1 MYFCKERYEYMI
13 CLLNTI
19 KKSVCRLWVVMLA
32 QVILLP
38 VLYSCSGK
46 KQERI
51 DRLNEQSYAWHYR
64 NLDSAEV
71 YARRAL
77 DEADSQ
83 SDGAAE
89 AYNNL
94 AFIDIARMKYKD
106 AWKLLKQVP
115 QLTDNQIEIL
125 ISDVQLMRLC
135 QRESFN
141 KEFYDY
147 HERALRC
154 IQRFQKESYRL
165 SPHQQ
170 RRLLYAQ
177 SEFQIV
183 LSTYYYYVGLNHQ
196 AAQAIQDMNSWNQL
210 MQDTAQYINY
220 CYNVG
225 AGGIISGGTKQDI
238 AQSELGYLIQAY
250 VLAQHCNMP
259 FWEAQTLQSIS
270 EHLQDPAMRR
280 VLMRNNV
287 AAFKYLNTDD
297 MPDSLLAGNL
307 ALRALQI
314 FTTYGDVYQVAGAN
328 RTLAECYW
336 YIHDYRSALICLQRA
351 LAIKAVHQAPDLV
364 ASIRERM
371 SLVYSAVDDKANS
384 DRNRN
389 IYLDIQ
395 ERTRQDRQLE
405 ARASQLNHSSQ
416 QLNVML
422 AAVVLMIFVFV
433 VLLFVF
439 DAKRRKSDRDFSL
452 DTLLEPLRNWQSRN
466 EEHNRLMN
474 ENINEMKEKLAV
486 GKLHLRQYK
495 RRNLDARA
503 KVQLVNS
510 ILPFIDRM
518 VYVVHQLK
526 QEKESQ
532 QKGRDAEWKKR
543 NYDYLM
549 EITDSINDYNSV
561 LTQWIQ
567 MRQGE
572 VSLKIESFDL
582 QDLFDMVERSRT
594 SFRIKGID
602 LQVKPTDLKVKA
614 DKTLT
619 LFMINTIADNA
630 RKFSDEGGV
639 VKVEAKGMPDY
650 VEISVEDNGPG
661 MTEDKLSHIFDRT
674 YTGGHGFGL
683 KNCNGIIQKYKKM
696 SRIFSVAAI
705 GAESELGKGT
715 RVFFRLPYG
724 FRRALTLLLLL
735 FTTLLSAFSTPSAPR
750 RGYANESQAAVYAD
764 STYYCNI
771 RGEYGRALRFADSC
785 RAVLSP
791 CDTAILLDVS
801 NETAV
806 AALAL
811 HKWKLYEKSN
821 SVYTRLFRQASA
833 DSSLPDY
840 VRTMQRS
847 ENNKTV
853 AIILLVL
860 LLLTILPAY
869 YFLYYRHL
877 LDYQSCIDRIRK
889 MNQLLTSDLSDEQ
902 KLKGIDRLADFAS
915 FDLSEEQLTT
925 LSNIVRTVRQAE
937 LDAIQGQLRQ
947 ADDLEF
953 AEDDLRRLNLETAR
967 LHVSNSVLDNCLSA
981 FKHETMYYPSRI
993 RQIVDTRPIDCDA
1006 LDEVTGYYKS
1016 LYDILSQQAL
1026 RQTET
1031 PMRIDSEMWEML
1043 LDILSSINQARVT
1056 WTAHTSDGQYQT
1068 VRIPMP
1074 NVKLTEQECR
1084 QLFTP
1089 STKDVRYLMC
1099 RQIIRELG
1107 EVSQAR
1113 ACGIKASPAETGIV
1127 VMLVI
1132 PRNTS
1137 FFAKQQGVQSQPET

>member
-1 MYFCKERYEYMI
+1 MD

-19 KKSVCRLWVVMLA
+19 KRLIYRHELEMLA
-32 QVILLP
+32 LAVLLP

-51 DRLNEQSYAWHYR
+51 DQLNGQSYAWHYR

-71 YARRAL
+71 YARWAL
-77 DEADSQ
+77 KEADNKG
-83 SDGAAE
+83 DGAAE

-94 AFIDIARMKYKD
+94 AFVDIARMKYRN
-106 AWKLLKQVP
+106 AWRLLKQVP
-115 QLTDNQIEIL
+115 ELTDNQIEIL

-165 SPHQQ
+165 SDHQQ

-183 LSTYYYYVGLNHQ
+183 TSTYYYYVGLNHQ
-196 AAQAIQDMNSWNQL
+196 AAQAIQDMSSWNQL
-210 MQDTAQYINY
+210 IQDTAQYINY

-225 AGGIISGGTKQDI
+225 AGGIILGGTKQDI
-238 AQSELGYLIQAY
+238 AQSEFEYLIQAY
-250 VLAQHCNMP
+250 VLAQRCDMP
-259 FWEAQTLQSIS
+259 FWEAQIIQAIS
-270 EHLQDPAMRR
+270 EHIQDPSMRK
-280 VLMRNNV
+280 LLISNNV
-287 AAFKYLNTDD
+287 PAFKYINTYD

-314 FTTYGDVYQVAGAN
+314 FTEYGDVYQVAGAN

-364 ASIRERM
+364 ASIRERL

-395 ERTRQDRQLE
+395 ERSRQDRQLE
-405 ARASQLNHSSQ
+405 ARASQLNYSSR
-416 QLNVML
+416 QLNIML
-422 AAVVLMIFVFV
+422 VAVVLMILVFV
-433 VLLFVF
+433 ALLFVF
-439 DAKRRKSDRDFSL
+439 DAKRRRSDKAFSL
-452 DTLLEPLRNWQSRN
+452 DTLLEPLRDWQREN
-466 EEHNRLMN
+466 EKRNRLMN
-474 ENINEMKEKLAV
+474 ENINEMKEQLTI
-486 GKLHLRQYK
+486 GKLHLQQHK
-495 RRNLDARA
+495 RKNLDARA

-526 QEKESQ
+526 QEKESHQ
-532 QKGRDAEWKKR
+532 EKRDADWKKR

-549 EITDSINDYNSV
+549 EITDSINDYNSI

-567 MRQGE
+567 MRQGD

-582 QDLFDMVERSRT
+582 QDLFDMVERSRA

-630 RKFSDEGGV
+630 RKFSKEGGV
-639 VKVEAKGMPDY
+639 VKVEANGMPDY
-650 VEISVEDNGPG
+650 VEISILDNGPG
-661 MTEDKLSHIFDRT
+661 MTKEKLSHIFDRT

-683 KNCNGIIQKYKKM
+683 KNCNGIIEKYKKM
-696 SRIFSVAAI
+696 SRIFSVASI

-724 FRRALTLLLLL
+724 FRRALTVLLLL
-735 FTTLLSAFSTPSAPR
+735 FATILPALSVPSVPR
-750 RGYANESQAAVYAD
+750 RGYANESQAAAYAD

-771 RGEYGRALRFADSC
+771 RGEYERALRFADSC

-791 CDTAILLDVS
+791 SDTVILLDVS

-811 HKWKLYEKSN
+811 HQWKLYEKSN
-821 SVYTRLFRQASA
+821 SVYTSLFRQASA

-869 YFLYYRHL
+869 YFLYYRHQ

-915 FDLSEEQLTT
+915 FDLREEQLAT
-925 LSNIVRTVRQAE
+925 LSNIVQTVRQAE

-953 AEDDLRRLNLETAR
+953 AEDEQRRLNMETAR

-993 RQIVDTRPIDCDA
+993 RQLVQESPDSIDDIAEVVDYYHDLYVVLAQQAMRQVPTIR
-1006 LDEVTGYYKS
+1006 LDDEMVDYFFDLLGDVNDRKAPAVMSKTLDDGYLKMQC
-1016 LYDILSQQAL
+1016 LLSQRHDDA
-1026 RQTET
+1026 E
-1031 PMRIDSEMWEML
+1031 
-1043 LDILSSINQARVT
+1043 A
-1056 WTAHTSDGQYQT
+1056 
-1068 VRIPMP
+1068 
-1074 NVKLTEQECR
+1074 CR
-1084 QLFTP
+1084 ALFTP
-1089 STKDVRYLMC
+1089 YTSDLRFLLC
-1099 RQIIRELG
+1099 RQIVREMG
-1107 EVSQAR
+1107 EATNQR
-1113 ACGIKASPAETGIV
+1113 ACGLSAHVGKEGILIEVIMPARLNERCLIA
-1127 VMLVI
+1127 MKNNHI
-1132 PRNTS
+1132 
-1137 FFAKQQGVQSQPET
+1137 QI

>member
-1 MYFCKERYEYMI
+1 MD

-19 KKSVCRLWVVMLA
+19 KRLIYRHELEMLA
-32 QVILLP
+32 LAVLLP

-51 DRLNEQSYAWHYR
+51 DQLNGQSYAWHYR

-71 YARRAL
+71 YARWAL
-77 DEADSQ
+77 KEADNKG
-83 SDGAAE
+83 DGAAE

-94 AFIDIARMKYKD
+94 AFVDIARMKYRN
-106 AWKLLKQVP
+106 AWRLLKQVP
-115 QLTDNQIEIL
+115 ELTDNQIEIL

-165 SPHQQ
+165 SDHQQ

-183 LSTYYYYVGLNHQ
+183 TSTYYYYVGLNHQ
-196 AAQAIQDMNSWNQL
+196 AAQAIQDMSSWNQL
-210 MQDTAQYINY
+210 IQDTAQYINY

-225 AGGIISGGTKQDI
+225 AGGIILGGTKQDI
-238 AQSELGYLIQAY
+238 AQSEFEYLIQAY
-250 VLAQHCNMP
+250 VLAQRCDMP
-259 FWEAQTLQSIS
+259 FWEAQIIQAIS
-270 EHLQDPAMRR
+270 EHIQDPSMRK
-280 VLMRNNV
+280 LLISNNV
-287 AAFKYLNTDD
+287 PAFKYINTYD

-314 FTTYGDVYQVAGAN
+314 FTEYGDVYQVAGAN

-364 ASIRERM
+364 ASIRERL

-395 ERTRQDRQLE
+395 ERSRQDRQLE
-405 ARASQLNHSSQ
+405 ARASQLNYSSR
-416 QLNVML
+416 QLNIML
-422 AAVVLMIFVFV
+422 VAVVLMILVFV
-433 VLLFVF
+433 ALLFVF
-439 DAKRRKSDRDFSL
+439 DAKRRRSDKAFSL
-452 DTLLEPLRNWQSRN
+452 DTLLEPLRNWQREN
-466 EEHNRLMN
+466 EKRNRLMN
-474 ENINEMKEKLAV
+474 ENINEMKEQLTI
-486 GKLHLRQYK
+486 GKLHLQQHK
-495 RRNLDARA
+495 RKNLDARA

-526 QEKESQ
+526 QEKESHQ
-532 QKGRDAEWKKR
+532 EKRDADWKKR

-549 EITDSINDYNSV
+549 EITDSINDYNSI

-567 MRQGE
+567 MRQGD

-582 QDLFDMVERSRT
+582 QDLFDMVERSRA

-602 LQVKPTDLKVKA
+602 LQVKPTDLEVKA

-630 RKFSDEGGV
+630 RKFSKEGGV
-639 VKVEAKGMPDY
+639 VKVEANGMPDY
-650 VEISVEDNGPG
+650 VEISILDNGPG
-661 MTEDKLSHIFDRT
+661 MTKEKLSHIFDCT

-683 KNCNGIIQKYKKM
+683 KNCNGIIEKYKKM
-696 SRIFSVAAI
+696 SRIFSVASI

-724 FRRALTLLLLL
+724 FRRALTVLLLL
-735 FTTLLSAFSTPSAPR
+735 FATILPALSVPSVPR
-750 RGYANESQAAVYAD
+750 RGYANESQAAAYAD

-771 RGEYGRALRFADSC
+771 RGEYERALRFADSC

-791 CDTAILLDVS
+791 SDTVILLDVS

-811 HKWKLYEKSN
+811 HQWKLYEKSN
-821 SVYTRLFRQASA
+821 SVYTSLFRQASA

-869 YFLYYRHL
+869 YFLYYRHQ

-915 FDLSEEQLTT
+915 FDLREEQLAT
-925 LSNIVRTVRQAE
+925 LSNIVQTVRQAE

-953 AEDDLRRLNLETAR
+953 AEDEQRRLNLETAR

-993 RQIVDTRPIDCDA
+993 RQLVQESPDSIDDIAEVVDYYHDLYVVLAQQAMRQVPTIR
-1006 LDEVTGYYKS
+1006 LDDEMVDYFFDLLGDVNDRKAPAVMSKTLDDGYLKMQC
-1016 LYDILSQQAL
+1016 LLSQRHDDA
-1026 RQTET
+1026 E
-1031 PMRIDSEMWEML
+1031 
-1043 LDILSSINQARVT
+1043 A
-1056 WTAHTSDGQYQT
+1056 
-1068 VRIPMP
+1068 
-1074 NVKLTEQECR
+1074 CR
-1084 QLFTP
+1084 ALFTP
-1089 STKDVRYLMC
+1089 YTSDLRFLLC
-1099 RQIIRELG
+1099 RQIVREMG
-1107 EVSQAR
+1107 EATNQR
-1113 ACGIKASPAETGIV
+1113 ACGLSAHVGKEGILIEVIMPARLNERCLIA
-1127 VMLVI
+1127 MKNNHI
-1132 PRNTS
+1132 
-1137 FFAKQQGVQSQPET
+1137 QI

>member
-1 MYFCKERYEYMI
+1 MD

-19 KKSVCRLWVVMLA
+19 KRLIYRHELEMLA
-32 QVILLP
+32 LAVLLP

-51 DRLNEQSYAWHYR
+51 DRLNGQSYAWHYR

-71 YARRAL
+71 YARWAL
-77 DEADSQ
+77 KEADNKG
-83 SDGAAE
+83 DGAAE

-94 AFIDIARMKYKD
+94 AFVDIARMKYRN
-106 AWKLLKQVP
+106 AWRLLKQVP
-115 QLTDNQIEIL
+115 ELTDNQIEIL

-165 SPHQQ
+165 SDHQQ

-183 LSTYYYYVGLNHQ
+183 TSTYYYYVGLNHQ
-196 AAQAIQDMNSWNQL
+196 AAQAIQDMSSWNQL
-210 MQDTAQYINY
+210 IQDTAQYINY

-225 AGGIISGGTKQDI
+225 AGGIILGGTKQDI
-238 AQSELGYLIQAY
+238 AQSEFEYLIQAY
-250 VLAQHCNMP
+250 VLAQRCDMP
-259 FWEAQTLQSIS
+259 FWEAQIIQAIS
-270 EHLQDPAMRR
+270 EHIQDPSMRK
-280 VLMRNNV
+280 LLISNNV
-287 AAFKYLNTDD
+287 PAFKYINTYD

-314 FTTYGDVYQVAGAN
+314 FTEYGDVYQVAGAN

-364 ASIRERM
+364 ASIRERL

-395 ERTRQDRQLE
+395 ERSRQDRQLE
-405 ARASQLNHSSQ
+405 ARASQLNYSSR
-416 QLNVML
+416 QLNIML
-422 AAVVLMIFVFV
+422 VAVVLMILVFV
-433 VLLFVF
+433 ALLFVF
-439 DAKRRKSDRDFSL
+439 DAKRRRSDMAFSL
-452 DTLLEPLRNWQSRN
+452 DTLLEPLRNWQREN
-466 EEHNRLMN
+466 EKRNRLMN
-474 ENINEMKEKLAV
+474 ENINEMKEQLTI
-486 GKLHLRQYK
+486 GKLHLQQHK
-495 RRNLDARA
+495 RKNLDARA

-526 QEKESQ
+526 QEKESHQ
-532 QKGRDAEWKKR
+532 EKRDADWKKR

-549 EITDSINDYNSV
+549 EITDSINDYNSI

-567 MRQGE
+567 MRQGD

-582 QDLFDMVERSRT
+582 QDLFDMVERSRA

-630 RKFSDEGGV
+630 RKFSNEGGV
-639 VKVEAKGMPDY
+639 VKVEANGMPDY

-661 MTEDKLSHIFDRT
+661 MTKEKLSHIFDRT

-683 KNCNGIIQKYKKM
+683 KNCNGIIEKYKKM
-696 SRIFSVAAI
+696 SRIFSVASI

-724 FRRALTLLLLL
+724 FRRALTLLFLL
-735 FTTLLSAFSTPSAPR
+735 FTTLLPAFSTPSAPR
-750 RGYANESQAAVYAD
+750 RGYANESKAAAYAD

-771 RGEYGRALRFADSC
+771 RGEYERALRFADSC

-791 CDTAILLDVS
+791 SDTVILLDVS

-811 HKWKLYEKSN
+811 HQWKLYEKSN
-821 SVYTRLFRQASA
+821 SVYTSLFRQASA

-869 YFLYYRHL
+869 YFLYYRHQ

-915 FDLSEEQLTT
+915 FDLREEQLAT
-925 LSNIVRTVRQAE
+925 LSNIVQTVRQAE

-953 AEDDLRRLNLETAR
+953 AEDEQRRLNLETAR

-993 RQIVDTRPIDCDA
+993 RQLVQESPDSIDDIAEVVDYYHDLYVVLAQQAMRQVPTIR
-1006 LDEVTGYYKS
+1006 LDDEMVDYFFDLLGDVNDRKAPAVMSKTLDDGYLKMQC
-1016 LYDILSQQAL
+1016 LLSQRHDDA
-1026 RQTET
+1026 E
-1031 PMRIDSEMWEML
+1031 
-1043 LDILSSINQARVT
+1043 A
-1056 WTAHTSDGQYQT
+1056 
-1068 VRIPMP
+1068 
-1074 NVKLTEQECR
+1074 CR
-1084 QLFTP
+1084 ALFTP
-1089 STKDVRYLMC
+1089 YTSDLRFLLC
-1099 RQIIRELG
+1099 RQIVREMG
-1107 EVSQAR
+1107 EATNQR
-1113 ACGIKASPAETGIV
+1113 ACGLSAHVGKEGILIEVIMPARLNERCLIA
-1127 VMLVI
+1127 MKNNHI
-1132 PRNTS
+1132 
-1137 FFAKQQGVQSQPET
+1137 QI

>member
-1 MYFCKERYEYMI
+1 MD

-19 KKSVCRLWVVMLA
+19 KRLIYRHELEMLA
-32 QVILLP
+32 LAVLLP

-51 DRLNEQSYAWHYR
+51 DQLNGQSYAWHYR

-71 YARRAL
+71 YARWAL
-77 DEADSQ
+77 KEADNKG
-83 SDGAAE
+83 DGAAE

-94 AFIDIARMKYKD
+94 AFVDIARMKYKN
-106 AWKLLKQVP
+106 AWRLLKQVP
-115 QLTDNQIEIL
+115 ELTDNQIEIL

-165 SPHQQ
+165 SDHQQ

-183 LSTYYYYVGLNHQ
+183 TSTYYYYVGLNHQ
-196 AAQAIQDMNSWNQL
+196 AAQAIQDMSSWNQL
-210 MQDTAQYINY
+210 IQDTAQYINY

-225 AGGIISGGTKQDI
+225 AGGIILGGTKQDI
-238 AQSELGYLIQAY
+238 AQSEFEYLIQAY
-250 VLAQHCNMP
+250 VLAQRCDMP
-259 FWEAQTLQSIS
+259 FWEAQIIQAIS
-270 EHLQDPAMRR
+270 EHIQDPSMRK
-280 VLMRNNV
+280 LLISNNV
-287 AAFKYLNTDD
+287 PAFKYINTYD

-314 FTTYGDVYQVAGAN
+314 FTEYGDVYQVAGAN

-364 ASIRERM
+364 ASIRERL

-395 ERTRQDRQLE
+395 ERSRQDRQLE
-405 ARASQLNHSSQ
+405 ARASQLNYSSR
-416 QLNVML
+416 QLNIML
-422 AAVVLMIFVFV
+422 VAVVLMILVFV
-433 VLLFVF
+433 ALLFVF
-439 DAKRRKSDRDFSL
+439 DAKRRRSDKAFSL
-452 DTLLEPLRNWQSRN
+452 DTLLEPLRNWQREN
-466 EEHNRLMN
+466 EKRNRLMN
-474 ENINEMKEKLAV
+474 ENINEMKEQLTI
-486 GKLHLRQYK
+486 GKLHLQQHK
-495 RRNLDARA
+495 RKNLDARA

-526 QEKESQ
+526 QEKERHQ
-532 QKGRDAEWKKR
+532 EKRDADWKKR

-549 EITDSINDYNSV
+549 EITDSINDYNSI

-567 MRQGE
+567 MRQGD

-582 QDLFDMVERSRT
+582 QDLFDMVERSRA

-602 LQVKPTDLKVKA
+602 LQVKPTDLEVKA

-630 RKFSDEGGV
+630 RKFSKEGGV
-639 VKVEAKGMPDY
+639 VKVEANGMPDY
-650 VEISVEDNGPG
+650 VEISILDNGPG
-661 MTEDKLSHIFDRT
+661 MTKEKLSHIFDCT

-683 KNCNGIIQKYKKM
+683 KNCNGIIEKYKKM
-696 SRIFSVAAI
+696 SRIFSVASI

-724 FRRALTLLLLL
+724 FRRALTVLLLL
-735 FTTLLSAFSTPSAPR
+735 FATILPALSVPSVPR
-750 RGYANESQAAVYAD
+750 RGYANESQAAAYAD

-771 RGEYGRALRFADSC
+771 RGEYERALRFADSC

-791 CDTAILLDVS
+791 SDTVILLDVS

-811 HKWKLYEKSN
+811 HQWKLYEKSN
-821 SVYTRLFRQASA
+821 SVYTSLFRQASA

-869 YFLYYRHL
+869 YFLYYRHQ

-915 FDLSEEQLTT
+915 FDLREEQLAT
-925 LSNIVRTVRQAE
+925 LSNIVQTVRQAE

-953 AEDDLRRLNLETAR
+953 AEDEQRRLNLETAR

-993 RQIVDTRPIDCDA
+993 RQLVQESPDSIDDIAEVVDYYHDLYVVLAQQAMRQVPTIR
-1006 LDEVTGYYKS
+1006 LDDEMVDYFFDLLGDVNDRKAPAVMSKTLDDGYLKMQC
-1016 LYDILSQQAL
+1016 LLSQRHDDA
-1026 RQTET
+1026 E
-1031 PMRIDSEMWEML
+1031 
-1043 LDILSSINQARVT
+1043 A
-1056 WTAHTSDGQYQT
+1056 
-1068 VRIPMP
+1068 
-1074 NVKLTEQECR
+1074 CR
-1084 QLFTP
+1084 ALFTP
-1089 STKDVRYLMC
+1089 YTSDLRFLLC
-1099 RQIIRELG
+1099 RQIVREMG
-1107 EVSQAR
+1107 EATNQR
-1113 ACGIKASPAETGIV
+1113 ACGLSAHVGKEGILIEVIMPARLNERCLIA
-1127 VMLVI
+1127 MKNNHI
-1132 PRNTS
+1132 
-1137 FFAKQQGVQSQPET
+1137 QI

>member
-1 MYFCKERYEYMI
+1 MD

-19 KKSVCRLWVVMLA
+19 KRLIYRHELEMLA
-32 QVILLP
+32 LAVLLP

-51 DRLNEQSYAWHYR
+51 DQLNGQSYAWHYR

-71 YARRAL
+71 YARWAL
-77 DEADSQ
+77 KEADNKG
-83 SDGAAE
+83 DGAAE

-94 AFIDIARMKYKD
+94 AFVDIARMKYKN
-106 AWKLLKQVP
+106 AWRLLKQVP
-115 QLTDNQIEIL
+115 ELTDNQIEIL

-165 SPHQQ
+165 SDHQQ

-183 LSTYYYYVGLNHQ
+183 TSTYYYYVGLNHQ
-196 AAQAIQDMNSWNQL
+196 AAQAIQDMSSWNQL
-210 MQDTAQYINY
+210 IQDTAQYINY

-225 AGGIISGGTKQDI
+225 AGGIILGGTKQDI
-238 AQSELGYLIQAY
+238 AQSEFEYLIQAY
-250 VLAQHCNMP
+250 VLAQRCDMP
-259 FWEAQTLQSIS
+259 FWEAQIIQAIS
-270 EHLQDPAMRR
+270 EHIQDPSMRK
-280 VLMRNNV
+280 LLISNNV
-287 AAFKYLNTDD
+287 PAFKYINTYD

-314 FTTYGDVYQVAGAN
+314 FTEYGDVYQVAGAN

-364 ASIRERM
+364 ASIRERL

-395 ERTRQDRQLE
+395 ERSRQDRQLE
-405 ARASQLNHSSQ
+405 ARASQLNYSSR
-416 QLNVML
+416 QLNIML
-422 AAVVLMIFVFV
+422 VAVVLMILVFV
-433 VLLFVF
+433 ALLFVF
-439 DAKRRKSDRDFSL
+439 DAKRRRSDKAFSL
-452 DTLLEPLRNWQSRN
+452 DTLLEPLRNWQREN
-466 EEHNRLMN
+466 EKRNRLMN
-474 ENINEMKEKLAV
+474 ENINEMKEQLTI
-486 GKLHLRQYK
+486 GKLHLQQHK
-495 RRNLDARA
+495 RKNLDARA

-526 QEKESQ
+526 QEKESHQ
-532 QKGRDAEWKKR
+532 EKRDADWKKR

-549 EITDSINDYNSV
+549 EITDSINDYNSI

-567 MRQGE
+567 MRQGD

-582 QDLFDMVERSRT
+582 QDLFDMVERSRA

-602 LQVKPTDLKVKA
+602 LQVKPTDLEVKA

-630 RKFSDEGGV
+630 RKFSKEGGV
-639 VKVEAKGMPDY
+639 VKVEANGMPDY
-650 VEISVEDNGPG
+650 VEISILDNGPG
-661 MTEDKLSHIFDRT
+661 MTKEKLSHIFDCT

-683 KNCNGIIQKYKKM
+683 KNCNGIIEKYKKM
-696 SRIFSVAAI
+696 SRIFSVASI

-724 FRRALTLLLLL
+724 FRRALTVLLLL
-735 FTTLLSAFSTPSAPR
+735 FATILPALSVPSVPR
-750 RGYANESQAAVYAD
+750 RGYANESQAAAYAD

-771 RGEYGRALRFADSC
+771 RGEYERALRFADSC

-791 CDTAILLDVS
+791 SDTVILLDVS

-811 HKWKLYEKSN
+811 HQWKLYEKSN
-821 SVYTRLFRQASA
+821 SVYTSLFRQASA

-869 YFLYYRHL
+869 YFLYYRHQ

-915 FDLSEEQLTT
+915 FDLREEQLAT
-925 LSNIVRTVRQAE
+925 LSNIVQTVRQAE

-953 AEDDLRRLNLETAR
+953 AEDEQRRLNLETAR

-993 RQIVDTRPIDCDA
+993 RQLVQESPDSIDDIAEVVDYYHDLYVVLAQQAMRQVPTIR
-1006 LDEVTGYYKS
+1006 LDDEMVDYFFDLLGDVNDRKAPAVMSKTLDDGYLKMQC
-1016 LYDILSQQAL
+1016 LLSQRHDDA
-1026 RQTET
+1026 E
-1031 PMRIDSEMWEML
+1031 
-1043 LDILSSINQARVT
+1043 A
-1056 WTAHTSDGQYQT
+1056 
-1068 VRIPMP
+1068 
-1074 NVKLTEQECR
+1074 CR
-1084 QLFTP
+1084 ALFTP
-1089 STKDVRYLMC
+1089 YTSDLRFLLC
-1099 RQIIRELG
+1099 RQIVREMG
-1107 EVSQAR
+1107 EATNQR
-1113 ACGIKASPAETGIV
+1113 ACGLSAHVGKEGILIEVIMPARLNERCLIA
-1127 VMLVI
+1127 MKNNHI
-1132 PRNTS
+1132 
-1137 FFAKQQGVQSQPET
+1137 QI

>member
-1 MYFCKERYEYMI
+1 MD

-19 KKSVCRLWVVMLA
+19 KRLIYRHELEMLA
-32 QVILLP
+32 LAVLLP

-51 DRLNEQSYAWHYR
+51 DQLNGQSYAWHYR

-71 YARRAL
+71 YARWAVK
-77 DEADSQ
+77 EADNKG
-83 SDGAAE
+83 DGAAE

-94 AFIDIARMKYKD
+94 AFVDIARMKYRN
-106 AWKLLKQVP
+106 AWRLLKQVP
-115 QLTDNQIEIL
+115 ELTDNQIEIL

-165 SPHQQ
+165 SDHQQ

-183 LSTYYYYVGLNHQ
+183 TSTYYYYVGLNHQ
-196 AAQAIQDMNSWNQL
+196 AAQAIQDMSSWNQL
-210 MQDTAQYINY
+210 IQDTAQYINY

-225 AGGIISGGTKQDI
+225 AGGIILGGTKQDI
-238 AQSELGYLIQAY
+238 AQSEFEYLIQAY
-250 VLAQHCNMP
+250 VLAQRCDMP
-259 FWEAQTLQSIS
+259 FWEAQIIQAIS
-270 EHLQDPAMRR
+270 EHIQDPSMRK
-280 VLMRNNV
+280 LLISNNV
-287 AAFKYLNTDD
+287 PAFKYINTYD

-314 FTTYGDVYQVAGAN
+314 FTEYGDVYQVAGAN

-336 YIHDYRSALICLQRA
+336 YILDYRSALICLQRA

-364 ASIRERM
+364 ASIRERL

-395 ERTRQDRQLE
+395 ERSRQDRQLE
-405 ARASQLNHSSQ
+405 ARASQLNYSSR
-416 QLNVML
+416 QLNIML
-422 AAVVLMIFVFV
+422 VAVVLMILVFV
-433 VLLFVF
+433 ALLFVF
-439 DAKRRKSDRDFSL
+439 DAKRRRSDKAFSL
-452 DTLLEPLRNWQSRN
+452 DTLLEPLRNWQREN
-466 EEHNRLMN
+466 EKRNRLMN
-474 ENINEMKEKLAV
+474 ENINEMKEQLTI
-486 GKLHLRQYK
+486 GKLHLQQHK
-495 RRNLDARA
+495 RKNLDARA

-526 QEKESQ
+526 QEKESHQ
-532 QKGRDAEWKKR
+532 EKRDADWKKR

-549 EITDSINDYNSV
+549 EITDSINDYNSI

-567 MRQGE
+567 MRQGD

-582 QDLFDMVERSRT
+582 QDLFDMVERSRA

-602 LQVKPTDLKVKA
+602 LQVKPTDLEVKA

-630 RKFSDEGGV
+630 RKFSKEGGV
-639 VKVEAKGMPDY
+639 VKVEANGMPDY
-650 VEISVEDNGPG
+650 VEISILDNGPG
-661 MTEDKLSHIFDRT
+661 MTKEKLSHIFDCT

-683 KNCNGIIQKYKKM
+683 KNCNGIIEKYKKM
-696 SRIFSVAAI
+696 SRIFSVASI

-724 FRRALTLLLLL
+724 FRRALTVLLLL
-735 FTTLLSAFSTPSAPR
+735 FATILPALSVPSVPR
-750 RGYANESQAAVYAD
+750 RGYANESQAAAYAD

-771 RGEYGRALRFADSC
+771 RGEYERALRFADSC

-791 CDTAILLDVS
+791 SDTVILLDVS

-811 HKWKLYEKSN
+811 HQWKLYEKSN
-821 SVYTRLFRQASA
+821 SVYTSLFRQASA

-869 YFLYYRHL
+869 YFLYYRHQ

-915 FDLSEEQLTT
+915 FDLREEQLAT
-925 LSNIVRTVRQAE
+925 LSNIVQTVRQAE

-953 AEDDLRRLNLETAR
+953 AEDEQRRLNLETAR

-993 RQIVDTRPIDCDA
+993 RQLVQESPDSIDDIAEVVDYYHDLYVVLAQQAMRQVPTIR
-1006 LDEVTGYYKS
+1006 LDDEMVDYFFDLLGDVNDRKAPAVMSKTLDDGYLKMQC
-1016 LYDILSQQAL
+1016 LLSQRHDDA
-1026 RQTET
+1026 E
-1031 PMRIDSEMWEML
+1031 
-1043 LDILSSINQARVT
+1043 A
-1056 WTAHTSDGQYQT
+1056 
-1068 VRIPMP
+1068 
-1074 NVKLTEQECR
+1074 CR
-1084 QLFTP
+1084 ALFTP
-1089 STKDVRYLMC
+1089 YTSDLRFLLC
-1099 RQIIRELG
+1099 RQIVREMG
-1107 EVSQAR
+1107 EATNQR
-1113 ACGIKASPAETGIV
+1113 ACGLSAHVGKEGILIEVIMPARLNERCLIA
-1127 VMLVI
+1127 MKNNHI
-1132 PRNTS
+1132 
-1137 FFAKQQGVQSQPET
+1137 QI

>member
-1 MYFCKERYEYMI
+1 MD

-19 KKSVCRLWVVMLA
+19 KRLIYRHELEMLA
-32 QVILLP
+32 LAVLLP

-51 DRLNEQSYAWHYR
+51 DQLNGQSYAWHYR

-71 YARRAL
+71 YARWAL
-77 DEADSQ
+77 KEAGNKG
-83 SDGAAE
+83 DGAAE

-94 AFIDIARMKYKD
+94 AFVDIARMKYRN
-106 AWKLLKQVP
+106 AWRLLKQVP
-115 QLTDNQIEIL
+115 ELTDNQIEIL

-165 SPHQQ
+165 SDHQQ

-183 LSTYYYYVGLNHQ
+183 TSTYYYYVGLNHQ
-196 AAQAIQDMNSWNQL
+196 AAQAIQDMSSWNQL
-210 MQDTAQYINY
+210 IQDTAQYINY

-225 AGGIISGGTKQDI
+225 AGGIILGGTKQDI
-238 AQSELGYLIQAY
+238 AQSEFEYLIQAY
-250 VLAQHCNMP
+250 VLAQRCDMP
-259 FWEAQTLQSIS
+259 FWEAQIIQAIS
-270 EHLQDPAMRR
+270 EHIQDPSMRK
-280 VLMRNNV
+280 LLISNNV
-287 AAFKYLNTDD
+287 PAFKYINTYD

-314 FTTYGDVYQVAGAN
+314 FTEYGDVYQVAGAN

-364 ASIRERM
+364 ASIRERL

-395 ERTRQDRQLE
+395 ERSRQDRQLE
-405 ARASQLNHSSQ
+405 ARASQLNYSSR
-416 QLNVML
+416 QLNIML
-422 AAVVLMIFVFV
+422 VAVVLMILVFV
-433 VLLFVF
+433 ALLFVF
-439 DAKRRKSDRDFSL
+439 DAKRRRSDKAFSL
-452 DTLLEPLRNWQSRN
+452 DTLLEPLRNWQREN
-466 EEHNRLMN
+466 EKRNRLMN
-474 ENINEMKEKLAV
+474 ENINEMKEQLTI
-486 GKLHLRQYK
+486 GKLHLQQHK
-495 RRNLDARA
+495 RKNLDARA

-526 QEKESQ
+526 QEKESHQ
-532 QKGRDAEWKKR
+532 EKRDADWKKR

-549 EITDSINDYNSV
+549 EITDSINDYNSI

-567 MRQGE
+567 MRQGD

-582 QDLFDMVERSRT
+582 QDLFDMVERSRA

-602 LQVKPTDLKVKA
+602 LQVKPTDLEVKA

-630 RKFSDEGGV
+630 RKFSKEGGV
-639 VKVEAKGMPDY
+639 VKVEANGMPDY
-650 VEISVEDNGPG
+650 VEISILDNGPG
-661 MTEDKLSHIFDRT
+661 MTKEKLSHIFDCT

-683 KNCNGIIQKYKKM
+683 KNCNGIIEKYKKM
-696 SRIFSVAAI
+696 SRIFSVASI

-724 FRRALTLLLLL
+724 FRRALTVLLLL
-735 FTTLLSAFSTPSAPR
+735 FATILPALSVPSVPR
-750 RGYANESQAAVYAD
+750 RGYANESQAAAYAD

-771 RGEYGRALRFADSC
+771 RGEYERALRFADSC

-791 CDTAILLDVS
+791 SDTVILLDVS

-811 HKWKLYEKSN
+811 HQWKLYEKSN
-821 SVYTRLFRQASA
+821 SVYTSLFRQASA

-869 YFLYYRHL
+869 YFLYYRHQ

-915 FDLSEEQLTT
+915 FDLREEQLAT
-925 LSNIVRTVRQAE
+925 LSNIVQTVRQAE

-953 AEDDLRRLNLETAR
+953 AEDEQRRLNLETAR

-993 RQIVDTRPIDCDA
+993 RQLVQESPDSIDDIAEVVDYYHDLYVVLAQQAMRQVPTIR
-1006 LDEVTGYYKS
+1006 LDDEMVDYFFDLLGDVNDRKAPAVMSKTLDDGYLKMQC
-1016 LYDILSQQAL
+1016 LLSQRHDDA
-1026 RQTET
+1026 E
-1031 PMRIDSEMWEML
+1031 
-1043 LDILSSINQARVT
+1043 A
-1056 WTAHTSDGQYQT
+1056 
-1068 VRIPMP
+1068 
-1074 NVKLTEQECR
+1074 CR
-1084 QLFTP
+1084 ALFTP
-1089 STKDVRYLMC
+1089 YTSDLRFLLC
-1099 RQIIRELG
+1099 RQIVREMG
-1107 EVSQAR
+1107 EATNQR
-1113 ACGIKASPAETGIV
+1113 ACGLSAHVGKEGILIEVIMPARLNERCLIA
-1127 VMLVI
+1127 MKNNHI
-1132 PRNTS
+1132 
-1137 FFAKQQGVQSQPET
+1137 QI

>member
-1 MYFCKERYEYMI
+1 MI

-19 KKSVCRLWVVMLA
+19 KKPVYRLWLEMLA
-32 QVILLP
+32 LVILLP

-46 KQERI
+46 KQERV
-51 DRLNEQSYAWHYR
+51 DRLNEQSYTWHYR

-77 DEADSQ
+77 READSQ

-94 AFIDIARMKYKD
+94 AFVDIARMKYRD

-115 QLTDNQIEIL
+115 ELTDNQIEIL

-154 IQRFQKESYRL
+154 MQRFQKESYRL
-165 SPHQQ
+165 SSHQQ

-183 LSTYYYYVGLNHQ
+183 TSVYYYYVGLNQQ
-196 AAQAIQDMNSWNQL
+196 AAQAIQDMSSWNQL

-220 CYNVG
+220 CYNIG
-225 AGGIISGGTKQDI
+225 AGGIISGGNKQDI
-238 AQSELGYLIQAY
+238 AQSEFDYLIQAY
-250 VLAQHCNMP
+250 VLTQRCDLP
-259 FWEAQTLQSIS
+259 FWEAQTLQAIS
-270 EHLQDPAMRR
+270 EHLQDPGMRR
-280 VLMRNNV
+280 LLMRNNV
-287 AAFKYLNTDD
+287 PAFKYLNTDD

-314 FTTYGDVYQVAGAN
+314 FTAYGDVYQVAGAN

-351 LAIKAVHQAPDLV
+351 LSIKAVHQAPDLV
-364 ASIRERM
+364 ASIRERL

-405 ARASQLNHSSQ
+405 ARASQLNHSSR

-422 AAVVLMIFVFV
+422 VAVVLMILIFVI
-433 VLLFVF
+433 LLFVF
-439 DAKRRKSDRDFSL
+439 DAKRRRSDEAFSL
-452 DTLLEPLRNWQSRN
+452 DTLLEPLRNWQNQNTDR
-466 EEHNRLMN
+466 NRLMI
-474 ENINEMKEKLAV
+474 ENISEMKEQLAV

-518 VYVVHQLK
+518 VYVIHQLK
-526 QEKESQ
+526 QEKESL

-543 NYDYLM
+543 NYDYLI

-567 MRQGE
+567 MRQGD

-582 QDLFDMVERSRT
+582 QDLFEMVERSKA

-630 RKFSDEGGV
+630 RKFSKEGGV
-639 VKVEAKGMPDY
+639 VKVEASSTADY
-650 VEISVEDNGPG
+650 VEISIEDNGPG
-661 MTEDKLSHIFDRT
+661 MTKEKLSHIFDRT
-674 YTGGHGFGL
+674 YAGGHGFGL
-683 KNCNGIIQKYKKM
+683 KNCNGIIEKYKKM

-724 FRRALTLLLLL
+724 FRRALTMILLL
-735 FTTLLSAFSTPSAPR
+735 FATILPILSTPSVPR
-750 RGYANESQAAVYAD
+750 RGYAHESQAAIYAD

-791 CDTAILLDVS
+791 NDTAILLDVS

-811 HKWKLYEKSN
+811 HQWKLYEKSN
-821 SVYTRLFRQASA
+821 GVYTRLFRQASA

-869 YFLYYRHL
+869 YFLYYRHQ
-877 LDYQSCIDRIRK
+877 LDYQSCIDRIRR

-902 KLKGIDRLADFAS
+902 KLKGIDHLADFAS
-915 FDLSEEQLTT
+915 FDLNEEQLST
-925 LSNIVRTVRQAE
+925 LTNIVQTVRQAE
-937 LDAIQGQLRQ
+937 LDAMQGQLRQ

-993 RQIVDTRPIDCDA
+993 RQLVQESPDSIDDIAEVVDYYHDLYVVLAQQAMRQLPPIR
-1006 LDEVTGYYKS
+1006 LDDEMVDYFFDLLTDVNDRKTPAVISKILDDGYLKMQC
-1016 LYDILSQQAL
+1016 LLSQRHDDEEA
-1026 RQTET
+1026 
-1031 PMRIDSEMWEML
+1031 
-1043 LDILSSINQARVT
+1043 
-1056 WTAHTSDGQYQT
+1056 
-1068 VRIPMP
+1068 
-1074 NVKLTEQECR
+1074 CR
-1084 QLFTP
+1084 ALFTP
-1089 STKDVRYLMC
+1089 YTSDVRFLLC
-1099 RQIIRELG
+1099 RQIVREMG
-1107 EVSQAR
+1107 EATSQR
-1113 ACGIKASPAETGIV
+1113 ACGLSAHVHKEGTLIEV
-1127 VMLVI
+1127 VMPDRMNERCLLEI
-1132 PRNTS
+1132 KNNHIS
-1137 FFAKQQGVQSQPET
+1137 ISI

>member
-1 MYFCKERYEYMI
+1 MD

-19 KKSVCRLWVVMLA
+19 KRLIYRHELEMLA
-32 QVILLP
+32 LAVLLP

-51 DRLNEQSYAWHYR
+51 DQLNGQSYAWHYR

-71 YARRAL
+71 YARWAL
-77 DEADSQ
+77 KEADNKG
-83 SDGAAE
+83 DGAAE

-94 AFIDIARMKYKD
+94 AFVDIARMKYRN
-106 AWKLLKQVP
+106 AWRLLKQVP
-115 QLTDNQIEIL
+115 ELTDNQIEIL

-165 SPHQQ
+165 SDHQQ

-183 LSTYYYYVGLNHQ
+183 TSTYYYYVGLNHQ
-196 AAQAIQDMNSWNQL
+196 AAQAIQDMSSWNQL
-210 MQDTAQYINY
+210 IQDTAQYINY

-225 AGGIISGGTKQDI
+225 AGGIILGGTKQDI
-238 AQSELGYLIQAY
+238 AQSEFEYLIQAY
-250 VLAQHCNMP
+250 VLAQRCDMP
-259 FWEAQTLQSIS
+259 FWEAQIIQAIS
-270 EHLQDPAMRR
+270 EHIQDPSMRK
-280 VLMRNNV
+280 LLISSNV
-287 AAFKYLNTDD
+287 PAFKYINTYD

-314 FTTYGDVYQVAGAN
+314 FTEYGDVYQVAGAN

-364 ASIRERM
+364 ASIRERL

-395 ERTRQDRQLE
+395 ERSRQDRQLE
-405 ARASQLNHSSQ
+405 ARASQLNYSSR
-416 QLNVML
+416 QLNIML
-422 AAVVLMIFVFV
+422 VAVVLMILVFV
-433 VLLFVF
+433 ALLFVF
-439 DAKRRKSDRDFSL
+439 DAKRRRSDKAFSL
-452 DTLLEPLRNWQSRN
+452 DTLLEPLRDWQREN
-466 EEHNRLMN
+466 EKRNRLMN
-474 ENINEMKEKLAV
+474 ENINEMKEQLTI
-486 GKLHLRQYK
+486 GKLHLQQHK
-495 RRNLDARA
+495 RKNLDARA

-526 QEKESQ
+526 QEKESHQ
-532 QKGRDAEWKKR
+532 EKRDADWKKR

-549 EITDSINDYNSV
+549 EITDSINDYNSI

-567 MRQGE
+567 MRQGD

-582 QDLFDMVERSRT
+582 QDLFDMVERSRA

-630 RKFSDEGGV
+630 RKFSKEGGV
-639 VKVEAKGMPDY
+639 VKVEANGMPDY
-650 VEISVEDNGPG
+650 VEISILDNGPG
-661 MTEDKLSHIFDRT
+661 MTKEKLSHIFDRT

-683 KNCNGIIQKYKKM
+683 KNCNGIIEKYKKM
-696 SRIFSVAAI
+696 SRIFSVASI

-724 FRRALTLLLLL
+724 FRRALTVLLLL
-735 FTTLLSAFSTPSAPR
+735 FATILPALSVPSVPR
-750 RGYANESQAAVYAD
+750 RGYANESQAAAYAD

-771 RGEYGRALRFADSC
+771 RGEYERALRFADSC

-791 CDTAILLDVS
+791 SDTVILLDVS

-806 AALAL
+806 AALTL
-811 HKWKLYEKSN
+811 HQWKLYEKSN
-821 SVYTRLFRQASA
+821 SVYTSLFRQASA

-869 YFLYYRHL
+869 YFLYYRHQ

-915 FDLSEEQLTT
+915 FDLREEQLAT
-925 LSNIVRTVRQAE
+925 LSNIVQTVRQAE

-953 AEDDLRRLNLETAR
+953 AEDEQRRLNMETAR

-993 RQIVDTRPIDCDA
+993 RQLVQESPDSIDDIAEVVDYYHDLYVVLAQQAMRQVPTIR
-1006 LDEVTGYYKS
+1006 LDDEMVDYFFDLLGDVNDRKAPAVMSKTLDDGYLKMQC
-1016 LYDILSQQAL
+1016 LLSQRHDDA
-1026 RQTET
+1026 E
-1031 PMRIDSEMWEML
+1031 
-1043 LDILSSINQARVT
+1043 A
-1056 WTAHTSDGQYQT
+1056 
-1068 VRIPMP
+1068 
-1074 NVKLTEQECR
+1074 CR
-1084 QLFTP
+1084 ALFTP
-1089 STKDVRYLMC
+1089 YTSDLRFLLC
-1099 RQIIRELG
+1099 RQIVREMG
-1107 EVSQAR
+1107 EATNQR
-1113 ACGIKASPAETGIV
+1113 ACGLSAHVGKEGILIEVIMPARLNERCLIA
-1127 VMLVI
+1127 MKNNHI
-1132 PRNTS
+1132 
-1137 FFAKQQGVQSQPET
+1137 QI

>member
-1 MYFCKERYEYMI
+1 MD

-19 KKSVCRLWVVMLA
+19 KRLIYRHELEMLA
-32 QVILLP
+32 LAVLLP

-51 DRLNEQSYAWHYR
+51 DQLNGQSYAWHYR

-71 YARRAL
+71 YARWAL
-77 DEADSQ
+77 KEADNKG
-83 SDGAAE
+83 DGAAE

-94 AFIDIARMKYKD
+94 AFVDIARMKYRN
-106 AWKLLKQVP
+106 AWRLLKQVP
-115 QLTDNQIEIL
+115 ELTDNQIEIL

-165 SPHQQ
+165 SDHQQ

-183 LSTYYYYVGLNHQ
+183 TSTYYYYVGLNHQ
-196 AAQAIQDMNSWNQL
+196 AAQAIQDMSSWNQL
-210 MQDTAQYINY
+210 IQDTAQYINY

-225 AGGIISGGTKQDI
+225 AGGIILGGTKQDI
-238 AQSELGYLIQAY
+238 AQSEFEYLIQAY
-250 VLAQHCNMP
+250 VLAQRCDMP
-259 FWEAQTLQSIS
+259 FWEAQIIQAIS
-270 EHLQDPAMRR
+270 EHIQDPSMRK
-280 VLMRNNV
+280 LLISNNV
-287 AAFKYLNTDD
+287 PAFKYINTYD

-314 FTTYGDVYQVAGAN
+314 FTEYGDVYQVAGAN

-364 ASIRERM
+364 ASIRERL

-395 ERTRQDRQLE
+395 ERSRQDRQLE
-405 ARASQLNHSSQ
+405 ARASQLNYSSR
-416 QLNVML
+416 QLNIML
-422 AAVVLMIFVFV
+422 VAVVLMILVFV
-433 VLLFVF
+433 ALLFVF
-439 DAKRRKSDRDFSL
+439 DAKRRRSDKAFSL
-452 DTLLEPLRNWQSRN
+452 DTLLEPLRDWQREN
-466 EEHNRLMN
+466 EKRNRLMN
-474 ENINEMKEKLAV
+474 ENINEMKEQLTI
-486 GKLHLRQYK
+486 GKLHLQQHK
-495 RRNLDARA
+495 RKNLDARA
-503 KVQLVNS
+503 KVQLANS

-526 QEKESQ
+526 QEKENHQ
-532 QKGRDAEWKKR
+532 EKRDADWKKR

-549 EITDSINDYNSV
+549 EITDSINDYNSI

-567 MRQGE
+567 MRQGD

-582 QDLFDMVERSRT
+582 QDLFDMVERSRA

-602 LQVKPTDLKVKA
+602 LQVEPTDLKVKA

-630 RKFSDEGGV
+630 RKFSNEGGV
-639 VKVEAKGMPDY
+639 VKVEANGMPDY

-661 MTEDKLSHIFDRT
+661 MTKEKLSHIFDRT

-683 KNCNGIIQKYKKM
+683 KNCNGIIEKYKKM
-696 SRIFSVAAI
+696 SRIFSVASI

-724 FRRALTLLLLL
+724 FRRALTVLLLL
-735 FTTLLSAFSTPSAPR
+735 FATILPALSVPSVPR
-750 RGYANESQAAVYAD
+750 RGYANESQAAAYAD

-771 RGEYGRALRFADSC
+771 RGEYERALRFADSC

-791 CDTAILLDVS
+791 SDTVILLDVS

-811 HKWKLYEKSN
+811 HQWKLYEKSN
-821 SVYTRLFRQASA
+821 SVYTSLFRQASA

-869 YFLYYRHL
+869 YFLYYRHQ

-915 FDLSEEQLTT
+915 FDLREEQLAT
-925 LSNIVRTVRQAE
+925 LSNIVQTVRQAE

-953 AEDDLRRLNLETAR
+953 AEDEQRRLNLETAR

-993 RQIVDTRPIDCDA
+993 RQLVQESPDSIDDIAEVVDYYHDLYVVLAQQAMRQVPTIR
-1006 LDEVTGYYKS
+1006 LDDEMVDYFFDLLGDVNDRKAPAVMSKTLDDGYLKMQC
-1016 LYDILSQQAL
+1016 LLSQRHDDA
-1026 RQTET
+1026 E
-1031 PMRIDSEMWEML
+1031 
-1043 LDILSSINQARVT
+1043 A
-1056 WTAHTSDGQYQT
+1056 
-1068 VRIPMP
+1068 
-1074 NVKLTEQECR
+1074 CR
-1084 QLFTP
+1084 ALFTP
-1089 STKDVRYLMC
+1089 YTSDLRFLLC
-1099 RQIIRELG
+1099 RQIVREMG
-1107 EVSQAR
+1107 EATNQR
-1113 ACGIKASPAETGIV
+1113 ACGLSAHVGKEGILIEVIMPARLNERCLIA
-1127 VMLVI
+1127 MKNNHI
-1132 PRNTS
+1132 
-1137 FFAKQQGVQSQPET
+1137 QI

>member
-1 MYFCKERYEYMI
+1 MD

-19 KKSVCRLWVVMLA
+19 KRLIYRHELEMLA
-32 QVILLP
+32 LAVLLP

-51 DRLNEQSYAWHYR
+51 DQLNGQSYAWHYR

-71 YARRAL
+71 YARWAL
-77 DEADSQ
+77 KEADNKG
-83 SDGAAE
+83 DGAAE

-94 AFIDIARMKYKD
+94 AFVDIARMKYKN
-106 AWKLLKQVP
+106 AWRLLKQVP
-115 QLTDNQIEIL
+115 ELTDNQIEIL

-165 SPHQQ
+165 SDHQQ

-183 LSTYYYYVGLNHQ
+183 TSTYYYYVGLNHQ
-196 AAQAIQDMNSWNQL
+196 AAQAIQDMSSWNQL
-210 MQDTAQYINY
+210 IQDTAQYINY

-225 AGGIISGGTKQDI
+225 AGGIILGGTKQDI
-238 AQSELGYLIQAY
+238 AQSEFEYLIQAY
-250 VLAQHCNMP
+250 VLAQRCDMP
-259 FWEAQTLQSIS
+259 FWEAQIIQAIS
-270 EHLQDPAMRR
+270 EHIQDSSMRK
-280 VLMRNNV
+280 LLISNNV
-287 AAFKYLNTDD
+287 PAFKYINTYD

-314 FTTYGDVYQVAGAN
+314 FTEYGDVYQVAGAN

-364 ASIRERM
+364 ASIRERL

-395 ERTRQDRQLE
+395 ERSRQDRQLE
-405 ARASQLNHSSQ
+405 ARASQLNYSSR
-416 QLNVML
+416 QLNIML
-422 AAVVLMIFVFV
+422 VAVVLMILVFV
-433 VLLFVF
+433 ALLFVF
-439 DAKRRKSDRDFSL
+439 DAKRRRSDKAFSL
-452 DTLLEPLRNWQSRN
+452 DTLLEPLRNWQREN
-466 EEHNRLMN
+466 EKRNRLMN
-474 ENINEMKEKLAV
+474 ENINEMKEQLTI
-486 GKLHLRQYK
+486 GKLHLQQHK
-495 RRNLDARA
+495 RKNLDARA

-526 QEKESQ
+526 QEKESHQ
-532 QKGRDAEWKKR
+532 EKRDADWKKR

-549 EITDSINDYNSV
+549 EITDSINDYNSI

-567 MRQGE
+567 MRQGD

-582 QDLFDMVERSRT
+582 QDLFDMVERSRA

-630 RKFSDEGGV
+630 RKFSKEGGV
-639 VKVEAKGMPDY
+639 VKVEANGMPDY
-650 VEISVEDNGPG
+650 VEISILDNGPG
-661 MTEDKLSHIFDRT
+661 MTKEKLSHIFDRT

-683 KNCNGIIQKYKKM
+683 KNCNGIIEKYKKM
-696 SRIFSVAAI
+696 SRIFSVASI

-724 FRRALTLLLLL
+724 FRRALTVLLLL
-735 FTTLLSAFSTPSAPR
+735 FATILPALSVPSVPR
-750 RGYANESQAAVYAD
+750 RGYANESQAAAYAD

-791 CDTAILLDVS
+791 SDTVILLDVS

-811 HKWKLYEKSN
+811 HQWKLYEKSN
-821 SVYTRLFRQASA
+821 SVYTSLFRQASA

-869 YFLYYRHL
+869 YFLYYRHQ

-915 FDLSEEQLTT
+915 FDLREEQLAT
-925 LSNIVRTVRQAE
+925 LSNIVQTVRQAE

-953 AEDDLRRLNLETAR
+953 AEDEQRRLNLETAR

-993 RQIVDTRPIDCDA
+993 RQLVQESPDSIDDIAEVVDYYHDLYVVLAQQAMRQVPTIR
-1006 LDEVTGYYKS
+1006 LDDEMVDYFFDLLGDVNDRKAPAVMSKTLDDGYLKMQC
-1016 LYDILSQQAL
+1016 LLSQRHDDA
-1026 RQTET
+1026 E
-1031 PMRIDSEMWEML
+1031 
-1043 LDILSSINQARVT
+1043 A
-1056 WTAHTSDGQYQT
+1056 
-1068 VRIPMP
+1068 
-1074 NVKLTEQECR
+1074 CR
-1084 QLFTP
+1084 ALFTP
-1089 STKDVRYLMC
+1089 YTSDLRFLLC
-1099 RQIIRELG
+1099 RQIVREMG
-1107 EVSQAR
+1107 EATNQR
-1113 ACGIKASPAETGIV
+1113 ACGLSAHVGKEGILIEVIMPARLNERCLIA
-1127 VMLVI
+1127 MKNNHI
-1132 PRNTS
+1132 
-1137 FFAKQQGVQSQPET
+1137 QI

>member
-1 MYFCKERYEYMI
+1 MD

-19 KKSVCRLWVVMLA
+19 KRLIYRHELEMLA
-32 QVILLP
+32 LAVLLP

-51 DRLNEQSYAWHYR
+51 DQLNGQSYAWHYR

-71 YARRAL
+71 YARWAL
-77 DEADSQ
+77 KEADNKG
-83 SDGAAE
+83 DGAAE

-94 AFIDIARMKYKD
+94 AFVDIARMKYRN
-106 AWKLLKQVP
+106 AWRLLKQVP
-115 QLTDNQIEIL
+115 ELTDNQIEIL

-165 SPHQQ
+165 SDHQQ

-183 LSTYYYYVGLNHQ
+183 TSTYYYYVGLNHQ
-196 AAQAIQDMNSWNQL
+196 AAQAIQDMSSWNQL
-210 MQDTAQYINY
+210 IQDTAQYINY

-225 AGGIISGGTKQDI
+225 AGGIILGGTKQDI
-238 AQSELGYLIQAY
+238 AQSEFEYLIQAY
-250 VLAQHCNMP
+250 VLAQRCDMP
-259 FWEAQTLQSIS
+259 FWEAQIIQAIS
-270 EHLQDPAMRR
+270 EHIQDSSMRK
-280 VLMRNNV
+280 LLISNNV
-287 AAFKYLNTDD
+287 PAFKYINTYD

-314 FTTYGDVYQVAGAN
+314 FTEYGDVYQVAGAN

-364 ASIRERM
+364 ASIRERL

-395 ERTRQDRQLE
+395 ERSRQDRQLE
-405 ARASQLNHSSQ
+405 ARASQLNYSSR
-416 QLNVML
+416 QLNIML
-422 AAVVLMIFVFV
+422 VAVVLMILVFV
-433 VLLFVF
+433 ALLFVF
-439 DAKRRKSDRDFSL
+439 DAKRRRSDKAFSL
-452 DTLLEPLRNWQSRN
+452 DTLLEPLRNWQREN
-466 EEHNRLMN
+466 EKRNRLMN
-474 ENINEMKEKLAV
+474 ENINEMKEQLTI
-486 GKLHLRQYK
+486 GKLHLQQHK
-495 RRNLDARA
+495 RKNLDARA

-526 QEKESQ
+526 QEKENHQ
-532 QKGRDAEWKKR
+532 EKRDADWKKR

-549 EITDSINDYNSV
+549 EITDSINDYNSI

-567 MRQGE
+567 MRQGD

-582 QDLFDMVERSRT
+582 QDLFDMVERSRA

-630 RKFSDEGGV
+630 RKFSKEGGV
-639 VKVEAKGMPDY
+639 VKVEANGMPDY
-650 VEISVEDNGPG
+650 VEISILDNGPG
-661 MTEDKLSHIFDRT
+661 MTKEKLSHIFDRT

-683 KNCNGIIQKYKKM
+683 KNCNGIIEKYKKM
-696 SRIFSVAAI
+696 SRIFSVASI

-724 FRRALTLLLLL
+724 FRRALTVLLLL
-735 FTTLLSAFSTPSAPR
+735 FATILPALSVPSVPR
-750 RGYANESQAAVYAD
+750 RGYANESQAAAYAD

-771 RGEYGRALRFADSC
+771 RGEYERALRFADSC

-791 CDTAILLDVS
+791 SDTVILLDVS

-811 HKWKLYEKSN
+811 HQWKLYEKSN
-821 SVYTRLFRQASA
+821 SVYTSLFRQASA

-869 YFLYYRHL
+869 YFLYYRHQ

-915 FDLSEEQLTT
+915 FDLREEQLAT
-925 LSNIVRTVRQAE
+925 LSNIVQTVRQAE

-953 AEDDLRRLNLETAR
+953 AEDEQRRLNLETAR

-993 RQIVDTRPIDCDA
+993 RQLVQESPDSIDDIAEVVDYYHDLYVVLAQQAMRQVPTIR
-1006 LDEVTGYYKS
+1006 LDDEMVDYFFDLLGDVNDRKAPAVMSKTLDDGYLKMQC
-1016 LYDILSQQAL
+1016 LLSQRHDDA
-1026 RQTET
+1026 E
-1031 PMRIDSEMWEML
+1031 
-1043 LDILSSINQARVT
+1043 A
-1056 WTAHTSDGQYQT
+1056 
-1068 VRIPMP
+1068 
-1074 NVKLTEQECR
+1074 CR
-1084 QLFTP
+1084 ALFTP
-1089 STKDVRYLMC
+1089 YTSDLRFLLC
-1099 RQIIRELG
+1099 RQIVREMG
-1107 EVSQAR
+1107 EATNQR
-1113 ACGIKASPAETGIV
+1113 ACGLSAHVGKEGILIEVIMPARLNERCLIA
-1127 VMLVI
+1127 MKNNHI
-1132 PRNTS
+1132 
-1137 FFAKQQGVQSQPET
+1137 QI

>member
-1 MYFCKERYEYMI
+1 MD

-19 KKSVCRLWVVMLA
+19 KRLIYRHELEMLA
-32 QVILLP
+32 LAVLLP

-51 DRLNEQSYAWHYR
+51 DQLNGQSYAWHYR

-71 YARRAL
+71 YARWAL
-77 DEADSQ
+77 KEADNKG
-83 SDGAAE
+83 DGAAE

-94 AFIDIARMKYKD
+94 AFVDIARMKYRN
-106 AWKLLKQVP
+106 AWRLLKQVP
-115 QLTDNQIEIL
+115 ELTDNQIEIL

-165 SPHQQ
+165 SDHQQ

-183 LSTYYYYVGLNHQ
+183 TSTYYYYVGLNHQ
-196 AAQAIQDMNSWNQL
+196 AAQAIQDMSSWNQL
-210 MQDTAQYINY
+210 IQDTAQYINY

-225 AGGIISGGTKQDI
+225 AGGIILGGTKQDI
-238 AQSELGYLIQAY
+238 AQSEFEYLIQAY
-250 VLAQHCNMP
+250 VLAQRCDMP
-259 FWEAQTLQSIS
+259 FWEAQIIQAIS
-270 EHLQDPAMRR
+270 EHIQDPSMRK
-280 VLMRNNV
+280 LLISNNV
-287 AAFKYLNTDD
+287 PAFKYINTYD

-314 FTTYGDVYQVAGAN
+314 FTEYGDVYQVAGAN

-364 ASIRERM
+364 ASIRERL

-395 ERTRQDRQLE
+395 ERSRQDRQLE
-405 ARASQLNHSSQ
+405 ARASQLNYSSR
-416 QLNVML
+416 QLNIML
-422 AAVVLMIFVFV
+422 VAVVLMILVFV
-433 VLLFVF
+433 ALLFVF
-439 DAKRRKSDRDFSL
+439 DAKRRRSDKAFSL
-452 DTLLEPLRNWQSRN
+452 DTLLEPLRNWQREN
-466 EEHNRLMN
+466 EKRNRLMN
-474 ENINEMKEKLAV
+474 ENINEMKEQLTI
-486 GKLHLRQYK
+486 GKLHLQQHK
-495 RRNLDARA
+495 RKNLDARA

-526 QEKESQ
+526 QEKESHQ
-532 QKGRDAEWKKR
+532 EKRDADWKKR

-549 EITDSINDYNSV
+549 EITDSINDYNSI

-567 MRQGE
+567 MRQGD

-582 QDLFDMVERSRT
+582 QDLFDMVERSRA

-630 RKFSDEGGV
+630 RKFSKEGGV
-639 VKVEAKGMPDY
+639 VKVEANGMPDY
-650 VEISVEDNGPG
+650 VEISILDNGPG
-661 MTEDKLSHIFDRT
+661 MTKEKLSHIFDRT

-683 KNCNGIIQKYKKM
+683 KNCNGIIEKYKKM
-696 SRIFSVAAI
+696 SRIFSVASI

-724 FRRALTLLLLL
+724 FRRALTVLLLL
-735 FTTLLSAFSTPSAPR
+735 FATILPALSVPSVPR
-750 RGYANESQAAVYAD
+750 RGYANESQAAAYAD

-771 RGEYGRALRFADSC
+771 RGEYERALRFADSC

-791 CDTAILLDVS
+791 SDTVILLDVS

-811 HKWKLYEKSN
+811 HQWKLYEKSN
-821 SVYTRLFRQASA
+821 SVYTSLFRQASA

-869 YFLYYRHL
+869 YFLYYRHQ

-915 FDLSEEQLTT
+915 FDLREEQLAT
-925 LSNIVRTVRQAE
+925 LSNIVQTVRQAE

-953 AEDDLRRLNLETAR
+953 AEDEQRRLNLETAR

-993 RQIVDTRPIDCDA
+993 RQLVQESPDSIDDIAEVVDYYHDLYVVLAQQAMRQVPTIR
-1006 LDEVTGYYKS
+1006 LDDEMVDYFFDLLGDVNDRKAPAVMSKTLDDGYLKMQC
-1016 LYDILSQQAL
+1016 LLSQRHDDA
-1026 RQTET
+1026 E
-1031 PMRIDSEMWEML
+1031 
-1043 LDILSSINQARVT
+1043 A
-1056 WTAHTSDGQYQT
+1056 
-1068 VRIPMP
+1068 
-1074 NVKLTEQECR
+1074 CR
-1084 QLFTP
+1084 ALFTP
-1089 STKDVRYLMC
+1089 YTSDLRFLLC
-1099 RQIIRELG
+1099 RQIVREMG
-1107 EVSQAR
+1107 EATNQR
-1113 ACGIKASPAETGIV
+1113 ACGLSAHVGKEGILIEVIMPARLNERCLIA
-1127 VMLVI
+1127 MKNNHI
-1132 PRNTS
+1132 
-1137 FFAKQQGVQSQPET
+1137 QI

>member
-1 MYFCKERYEYMI
+1 MD

-19 KKSVCRLWVVMLA
+19 KRLIYRHELEMLA
-32 QVILLP
+32 LAVLLP

-51 DRLNEQSYAWHYR
+51 DQLNGQSYAWHYR

-71 YARRAL
+71 YARWAL
-77 DEADSQ
+77 KEADNKG
-83 SDGAAE
+83 DGAAE

-94 AFIDIARMKYKD
+94 AFVDIARMKYKN
-106 AWKLLKQVP
+106 AWRLLKQVP
-115 QLTDNQIEIL
+115 ELTDNQIEIL

-165 SPHQQ
+165 SDHQQ

-183 LSTYYYYVGLNHQ
+183 TSTYYYYVGLNHQ
-196 AAQAIQDMNSWNQL
+196 AAQAIQDMSSWNQL
-210 MQDTAQYINY
+210 IQDTAQYINY

-225 AGGIISGGTKQDI
+225 AGGIILGGTKQDI
-238 AQSELGYLIQAY
+238 AQSEFEYLIQAY
-250 VLAQHCNMP
+250 VLAQRCDMP
-259 FWEAQTLQSIS
+259 FWEAQIIQAIS
-270 EHLQDPAMRR
+270 EHIQDSSMRK
-280 VLMRNNV
+280 LLISNNV
-287 AAFKYLNTDD
+287 PAFKYINTYD

-314 FTTYGDVYQVAGAN
+314 FTEYGDVYQVAGAN

-364 ASIRERM
+364 ASIRERL

-395 ERTRQDRQLE
+395 ERSRQDRQLE
-405 ARASQLNHSSQ
+405 ARASQLNYSSR
-416 QLNVML
+416 QLNIML
-422 AAVVLMIFVFV
+422 VAVVLMILVFV
-433 VLLFVF
+433 ALLFVF
-439 DAKRRKSDRDFSL
+439 DAERRRSDKAFSL
-452 DTLLEPLRNWQSRN
+452 DTLLEPLRDWQREN
-466 EEHNRLMN
+466 EKRNRLMN
-474 ENINEMKEKLAV
+474 ENINEMKEQLTI
-486 GKLHLRQYK
+486 GKLHLQQHK
-495 RRNLDARA
+495 RKNLDARA

-526 QEKESQ
+526 QEKENHQ
-532 QKGRDAEWKKR
+532 EKRDADWKKR

-549 EITDSINDYNSV
+549 EITDSINDYNSI

-567 MRQGE
+567 MRQGD

-582 QDLFDMVERSRT
+582 QDLFDMVERSRA

-630 RKFSDEGGV
+630 RKFSKEGGV
-639 VKVEAKGMPDY
+639 VKVEANGMPDY
-650 VEISVEDNGPG
+650 VEISILDNGPG
-661 MTEDKLSHIFDRT
+661 MTKEKLSHIFDRT

-683 KNCNGIIQKYKKM
+683 KNCNGIIEKYKKM
-696 SRIFSVAAI
+696 SRIFSVASI

-724 FRRALTLLLLL
+724 FRRALTVLLLL
-735 FTTLLSAFSTPSAPR
+735 FATILPALSVPSVPR
-750 RGYANESQAAVYAD
+750 RGYANESQAAAYAD

-791 CDTAILLDVS
+791 SDTVILLDVS

-811 HKWKLYEKSN
+811 HQWKLYEKSN
-821 SVYTRLFRQASA
+821 SVYTSLFRQASA

-869 YFLYYRHL
+869 YFLYYRHQ

-915 FDLSEEQLTT
+915 FDLREEQLAT
-925 LSNIVRTVRQAE
+925 LSNIVQTVRQAE

-953 AEDDLRRLNLETAR
+953 AEDEQRRLNLETAR

-993 RQIVDTRPIDCDA
+993 RQLVQESPDSIDDIAEVVDYYHDLYVVLAQQAMRQVPTIR
-1006 LDEVTGYYKS
+1006 LDDEMVDYFFDLLGDVNDRKAPAVMSKTLDDGYLKMQC
-1016 LYDILSQQAL
+1016 LLSQRHDDA
-1026 RQTET
+1026 E
-1031 PMRIDSEMWEML
+1031 
-1043 LDILSSINQARVT
+1043 A
-1056 WTAHTSDGQYQT
+1056 
-1068 VRIPMP
+1068 
-1074 NVKLTEQECR
+1074 CR
-1084 QLFTP
+1084 ALFTP
-1089 STKDVRYLMC
+1089 YTSDLRFLLC
-1099 RQIIRELG
+1099 RQIVREMG
-1107 EVSQAR
+1107 EATNQR
-1113 ACGIKASPAETGIV
+1113 ACGLSAHVGKEGILIEVIMPARLNERCLIA
-1127 VMLVI
+1127 MKNNHI
-1132 PRNTS
+1132 
-1137 FFAKQQGVQSQPET
+1137 QI

>member
-1 MYFCKERYEYMI
+1 MD

-19 KKSVCRLWVVMLA
+19 KRLIYRHELEMLA
-32 QVILLP
+32 LAVLLP

-51 DRLNEQSYAWHYR
+51 DQLNGQSYAWHYR

-71 YARRAL
+71 YARWAL
-77 DEADSQ
+77 KEADNKG
-83 SDGAAE
+83 DGAAE

-94 AFIDIARMKYKD
+94 AFVDIARMKYRN
-106 AWKLLKQVP
+106 AWRLLKQVP
-115 QLTDNQIEIL
+115 ELTDNQIEIL

-165 SPHQQ
+165 SDHQQ

-183 LSTYYYYVGLNHQ
+183 TSTYYYYVGLNHQ
-196 AAQAIQDMNSWNQL
+196 AAQAIQDMSSWNQL
-210 MQDTAQYINY
+210 IQDTAQYINY

-225 AGGIISGGTKQDI
+225 AGGIILGGTKQDI
-238 AQSELGYLIQAY
+238 AQSEFEYLIQAY
-250 VLAQHCNMP
+250 VLAQRCDMP
-259 FWEAQTLQSIS
+259 FWEAQIIQAIS
-270 EHLQDPAMRR
+270 EHIQDPSMRK
-280 VLMRNNV
+280 LLISNNV
-287 AAFKYLNTDD
+287 PAFKYINTYD

-314 FTTYGDVYQVAGAN
+314 FTEYGDVYQVAGAN

-364 ASIRERM
+364 ASIRERL

-395 ERTRQDRQLE
+395 ERSRQDRQLE
-405 ARASQLNHSSQ
+405 ARASQLNYSSR
-416 QLNVML
+416 QLNIML
-422 AAVVLMIFVFV
+422 VAVVLMILVFV
-433 VLLFVF
+433 ALLFVF
-439 DAKRRKSDRDFSL
+439 DAKRRRSDKAFSL
-452 DTLLEPLRNWQSRN
+452 DTLLEPLRNWQREN
-466 EEHNRLMN
+466 EKRNRLMN
-474 ENINEMKEKLAV
+474 ENINEMKEQLTI
-486 GKLHLRQYK
+486 GKLHLQQHK
-495 RRNLDARA
+495 RKNLDARA

-526 QEKESQ
+526 QEKESHQ
-532 QKGRDAEWKKR
+532 EKRDADWKKR

-549 EITDSINDYNSV
+549 EITDSINDYNSI

-567 MRQGE
+567 MRQGD

-582 QDLFDMVERSRT
+582 QDLFDMVERSRA

-630 RKFSDEGGV
+630 RKFSKEGGV
-639 VKVEAKGMPDY
+639 VKVEANGMPDY
-650 VEISVEDNGPG
+650 VEISILDNGPG
-661 MTEDKLSHIFDRT
+661 MTKEKLSHIFDCT

-683 KNCNGIIQKYKKM
+683 KNCNGIIEKYKKM
-696 SRIFSVAAI
+696 SRIFSVASI

-724 FRRALTLLLLL
+724 FRRALTVLLLL
-735 FTTLLSAFSTPSAPR
+735 FATILPALSVPSVPR
-750 RGYANESQAAVYAD
+750 RGYANESQAAAYAD

-771 RGEYGRALRFADSC
+771 RGEYERALRFADSC

-791 CDTAILLDVS
+791 SDTVILLDVS

-811 HKWKLYEKSN
+811 HQWKLYEKSN
-821 SVYTRLFRQASA
+821 SVYTSLFRQASA

-869 YFLYYRHL
+869 YFLYYRHQ

-915 FDLSEEQLTT
+915 FDLREEQLAT
-925 LSNIVRTVRQAE
+925 LSNIVQTVRQAE

-953 AEDDLRRLNLETAR
+953 AEDEQRRLNLETAR

-993 RQIVDTRPIDCDA
+993 RQLVQESPDSIDDIAEVVDYYHDLYVVLAQQAMRQVPTIR
-1006 LDEVTGYYKS
+1006 LDDEMVDYFFDLLGDVNDRKAPAVMSKTLDDGYLKMQC
-1016 LYDILSQQAL
+1016 LLSQRHDDA
-1026 RQTET
+1026 E
-1031 PMRIDSEMWEML
+1031 
-1043 LDILSSINQARVT
+1043 A
-1056 WTAHTSDGQYQT
+1056 
-1068 VRIPMP
+1068 
-1074 NVKLTEQECR
+1074 CR
-1084 QLFTP
+1084 ALFTP
-1089 STKDVRYLMC
+1089 YTSDLRFLLC
-1099 RQIIRELG
+1099 RQIVREMG
-1107 EVSQAR
+1107 EATNQR
-1113 ACGIKASPAETGIV
+1113 ACGLSAHVGKEGILIEVIMPARLNERCLIA
-1127 VMLVI
+1127 MKNNHI
-1132 PRNTS
+1132 
-1137 FFAKQQGVQSQPET
+1137 QI